1 MSKAF
6 INKVKLNNV
15 SDSSTSTFAAATT
28 VAVVLTVAEPDT
40 NYFVLLENSENQT
53 LWITSKTTT
62 GFTINS
68 SVSNST
74 TVSWLI
80 YRNN

>member
-1 MSKAF
+1 MSKALA
-6 INKVKLNNV
+6 NKVKLNNV
-15 SDSSTSTFAAATT
+15 SDSGTATFAAATT
-28 VAVVLTVAEPDT
+28 RVVTLDVAEPDT
-40 NYFVLLENSENQT
+40 NYFVLLENVANQT
-53 LWITSKTTT
+53 LWITSKTTA